1 MHLEKFISDH
11 IKSLEA
17 DKIRQ
22 KVFILFLLLL
32 ISCKEEQYTL
42 VGERSGEGDSCQL
55 SNQKLSDG
63 DSTEVFR
70 SPYVLTGET
79 CVSEMRTC
87 EDGQLSG
94 SYSYLSCVVIEASL
108 TDDCGGVDTISNF
121 YWSTPPQVSGS
132 SATGTINGIN
142 YTYTS
147 SHSIS
152 TTSTVFGHS
161 NFPTSY
167 SIPNQ
172 LAIKNLDITT
182 NVLSFAQPMNNPV
195 FIFASIGQP
204 SLEVGIEFSS
214 PIQILWSKDIVK
226 NSDTKIT
233 GNEGYVVVRMNGIFS
248 SVSFDY
254 LVAENWANFAF
265 GADFYTYCSSGGM

>member
-1 MHLEKFISDH
+1 MSVKQNF
-11 IKSLEA
+11 
-17 DKIRQ
+17 
-22 KVFILFLLLL
+22 FILVLLLL

-42 VGERSGEGDSCQL
+42 VDERSGKGGSCRLGDQDL
-55 SNQKLSDG
+55 RDG
-63 DSTEVFR
+63 DSTEVFQ

-79 CVSEMRTC
+79 CISEMRTC
-87 EDGQLSG
+87 EDGKLGG
-94 SYSYLSCVVIEASL
+94 SYSYFSCVVLEASF

-132 SATGTINGIN
+132 TAQGTINGIN

-147 SHSIS
+147 SHSLQ
-152 TTSTVFGHS
+152 TTSTIFGHN
-161 NFPTSY
+161 NFPASY
-167 SIPNQ
+167 NIPNQ

-182 NVLSFAQPMNNPV
+182 NTLSFAQPMSNPV

-204 SLEVGIEFSS
+204 ALEVGIEFGS
-214 PIQILWSKDIVK
+214 PIQILWSKNIVK

-233 GNEGYVVVRMNGIFS
+233 GNEGYVVLRMNGVFS

-265 GADFYTYCSSGGM
+265 GADFFTYCSSGGM